1 VAQCSFSKCTAKQKC
16 FESDKQQS
24 KQHIIQSL
32 PNELIL
38 SVNYRQTKSL
48 STATLAAWLV
58 HEENIGEPSK
68 QKKQKQKKEAVIT
81 AIITD
86 KIVEQELRRVEE

>member
-1 VAQCSFSKCTAKQKC
+1 VAQCAFSKCTAKQKC

-68 QKKQKQKKEAVIT
+68 QKKEKKEAVIT